1 MGKLDKQWEYYKSKE
16 EEFLKNCYGKFLVIN
31 EKLEVVVMD
40 TIGDAYKLGCLAFG
54 LGNFLIQEC
63 VEEISFDTYIR
74 EVVAE
79 RTSYGYKI
87 YRVKGKDD
95 SGKRVCKKCKKE
107 LPLEK
112 YNKWNSDCCDECVEK
127 ILKKYRVPEKK

>member
-1 MGKLDKQWEYYKSKE
+1 MGKLDKQWEYYMSKE

-63 VEEISFDTYIR
+63 VEQKPIYIR
-74 EVVAE
+74 GGLRSDKGKRRYV
-79 RTSYGYKI
+79 RTDYGY
-87 YRVKGKDD
+87 RVECIEKED
-95 SGKRVCKKCKKE
+95 SSHE
-107 LPLEK
+107 
-112 YNKWNSDCCDECVEK
+112 
-127 ILKKYRVPEKK
+127 

>member
-63 VEEISFDTYIR
+63 VEQ
-74 EVVAE
+74 
-79 RTSYGYKI
+79 KPI
-87 YRVKGKDD
+87 YVRSLFHPDL
-95 SGKRVCKKCKKE
+95 SGKRYVRTEKGFRMESVKKE
-107 LPLEK
+107 
-112 YNKWNSDCCDECVEK
+112 DGHA
-127 ILKKYRVPEKK
+127 

>member
-1 MGKLDKQWEYYKSKE
+1 MQKQWDYYKSKE

-63 VEEISFDTYIR
+63 VEQQI
-74 EVVAE
+74 
-79 RTSYGYKI
+79 I
-87 YRVKGKDD
+87 YAKGEF
-95 SGKRVCKKCKKE
+95 RPE
-107 LPLEK
+107 LK
-112 YNKWNSDCCDECVEK
+112 H
-127 ILKKYRVPEKK
+127 KKYVKTEKGFRLVDLKLEEGTCLN

>member
-63 VEEISFDTYIR
+63 VEQEPIYARSLFHSSLGDIR
-74 EVVAE
+74 VVNTE
-79 RTSYGYKI
+79 NGPRFVRKK
-87 YRVKGKDD
+87 KGE
-95 SGKRVCKKCKKE
+95 SNG
-107 LPLEK
+107 
-112 YNKWNSDCCDECVEK
+112 
-127 ILKKYRVPEKK
+127 